1 MKREFTESFSNA
13 KLDSQVLF
21 FLSLLQ
27 ASVSSLSEQQTRTE
41 NFLLYTLLEK
51 MNRNVRHRIRNVR
64 QS

>member
-21 FLSLLQ
+21 FHSLLQ

-51 MNRNVRHRIRNVR
+51 MHRNVRHRIRNVR